1 MVKVQRW
8 IFICFIW
15 LKYETKNRFQ
25 SLVYNLPFGIM
36 WYIQFLTINVAMLN
50 DGWLAKAMNCLFK
63 DQGSN
68 FNTNNHI
75 DYIYIATHYNSAT

>member
-1 MVKVQRW
+1 
-8 IFICFIW
+8 
-15 LKYETKNRFQ
+15 
-25 SLVYNLPFGIM
+25 M